1 MNNNIFKSVLF
12 VLKVPNIVVV
22 WFLEP
27 ALSHIN
33 LCKLKHELLSLLGST
48 CCSKLSQPLLFTYRI
63 LHAATSAAAVG
74 KA

>member
-1 MNNNIFKSVLF
+1 MNNNNFKSVFF
-12 VLKVPNIVVV
+12 VAKAPNIAVLLI
-22 WFLEP
+22 LEP

-33 LCKLKHELLSLLGST
+33 LCELKYELLSLVGST
-48 CCSKLSQPLLFTYRI
+48 CCSKISQPLLFTYRR